1 MYARPLLDLLLPT
14 ACAGCGRWDTPL
26 CEACGNLS
34 STYPRPHVL
43 EEVGSPA
50 VAALS
55 LGKYDGPLRRI
66 ILTAK
71 HDSGARLDTW
81 LYHCGITLG
90 AAAVD
95 RLECAGAVGG
105 EEVCVV
111 PAPSKLRRRWQ
122 GMMVTPQVACAVAQT
137 LRAVGVPAQM
147 REVLALRVGQRT
159 QSGRDAQTRRRGRHG
174 AMFLRTPVRQ
184 RQAIVVDDVITTGAT
199 IRECVRVL
207 ESTGVQVPLVLSLA
221 VVKKPQFIG

>member
-26 CEACGNLS
+26 CEACGNLAR
-34 STYPRPHVL
+34 THPRPHVL

-55 LGKYDGPLRRI
+55 LGKYDGPLRRV

-71 HDSGARLDTW
+71 HDSGARLDNW

-90 AAAVD
+90 AAAVE
-95 RLECAGAVGG
+95 RLDWAGSAQ
-105 EEVCVV
+105 VCVV

-122 GMMVTPQVACAVAQT
+122 GMMVTPQVARAVAQT
-137 LRAVGVPAQM
+137 LRAMGVQAQM

-174 AMFLRTPVRQ
+174 AMFLRTPVGQ

-207 ESTGVQVPLVLSLA
+207 ENSGVQVPLVLSLA
-221 VVKKPQFIG
+221 VVKKPQLMG